1 MTQTLLSQN
10 RVCKSAH
17 KMTLTIAR
25 TFAKKKKTEDVQYI
39 SLKGHAEWHLSLI
52 TNAVKHQE
60 TLCSGPDSTLILDL
74 FDGRNSPHPLGCFF
88 CLTV

>member
-39 SLKGHAEWHLSLI
+39 SLMGHAEWHLSLI

-60 TLCSGPDSTLILDL
+60 TCV
-74 FDGRNSPHPLGCFF
+74 LG
-88 CLTV
+88 LTPP

>member
-25 TFAKKKKTEDVQYI
+25 TFANKTEDVQYI
-39 SLKGHAEWHLSLI
+39 SLKGHAEWQLSLI

-60 TLCSGPDSTLILDL
+60 TCV
-74 FDGRNSPHPLGCFF
+74 LG
-88 CLTV
+88 LTPP

>member
-25 TFAKKKKTEDVQYI
+25 TFANKTEDVQYI

-60 TLCSGPDSTLILDL
+60 TCV
-74 FDGRNSPHPLGCFF
+74 LG
-88 CLTV
+88 LTPP

>member
-25 TFAKKKKTEDVQYI
+25 TFASKKTQDVQYI
-39 SLKGHAEWHLSLI
+39 S
-52 TNAVKHQE
+52 
-60 TLCSGPDSTLILDL
+60 
-74 FDGRNSPHPLGCFF
+74 
-88 CLTV
+88 